1 MDEYYKIVAYILA
14 GILGL
19 CVGSFLNVVIYRVPL
34 GMSLAKPDSHCP
46 KCKYQLKWSDNI
58 PVLSY
63 IFLGGKCR
71 NCKERIPFRYTAV
84 ELANMLAWLAS
95 VWLFWDESKVF
106 AGITA
111 LVASLLICVF
121 FIDLEHMLVFD
132 RFVIMLAVL
141 GVVSMF
147 FDPSYGWVSHL
158 IGGAV
163 GFAALYAVHAVFYY
177 GFKKDALGGG
187 DIKLTGAVGLL
198 LGWERLL
205 LAIVIASLSA
215 CVVLLIANRRAMQA
229 QGDEGISTT
238 TEESGDTNE
247 PPNEETDEDGVSPQ
261 EYPFAPFLCAG
272 FWIALMFGAKIIT
285 AYLSLFGL

>member
-1 MDEYYKIVAYILA
+1 MEEYYKIVALILA
-14 GILGL
+14 GLLGV

-46 KCKYQLKWSDNI
+46 QCKYQLKWSDNI

-71 NCKERIPFRYTAV
+71 NCKQHIPFRYTAV

-95 VWLFWDESKVF
+95 VWLFWDDSKVF
-106 AGITA
+106 AVLTA
-111 LVASLLICVF
+111 LATSLLICVF

-147 FDPSYGWVSHL
+147 FDPYYGWLSHL

-163 GFAALYAVHAVFYY
+163 GFVFLYGIHALFYY

-215 CVVLLIANRRAMQA
+215 CVILLIASRRASSA
-229 QGDEGISTT
+229 QGEETSTPT
-238 TEESGDTNE
+238 EEESGENE
-247 PPNEETDEDGVSPQ
+247 VSAK
-261 EYPFAPFLCAG
+261 EYPFAPFLCTG
-272 FWIALMFGAKIIT
+272 FWVAMMFGASIIT

>member
-1 MDEYYKIVAYILA
+1 MEEYYKIVALILA
-14 GILGL
+14 GLLGV

-46 KCKYQLKWSDNI
+46 QCKYQLKWSDNI

-71 NCKERIPFRYTAV
+71 NCKQHIPFRYTAV

-95 VWLFWDESKVF
+95 VWLFWDDSKVF
-106 AGITA
+106 AVLTA
-111 LVASLLICVF
+111 LATSLLICVF

-147 FDPSYGWVSHL
+147 FDPYYGWLSHL

-163 GFAALYAVHAVFYY
+163 GFGFLYGVHALFYY

-205 LAIVIASLSA
+205 LAIIIASLSA
-215 CVVLLIANRRAMQA
+215 CVILLIASRRASSA
-229 QGDEGISTT
+229 QGEETSTHT
-238 TEESGDTNE
+238 EEESGENE
-247 PPNEETDEDGVSPQ
+247 VSAK
-261 EYPFAPFLCAG
+261 EYPFAPFLCTG
-272 FWIALMFGAKIIT
+272 FWVAMMFGASIIT